1 MKKKIAL
8 VTSGAVS
15 LGAYEA
21 GVLYELFTVA
31 RQLAA
36 SGNFDYEIDVITG
49 ASAGSVNSVVFGLST
64 VYNPIFIKYLKDIW
78 VDDLS
83 IGHLLFALGSLT
95 SHSLFSDRVIK
106 NVQKRII
113 KSFKVDP
120 DKNLP
125 NRVQIGI
132 TLSNFSGIPYWL
144 DYPKLNKG
152 YKFTTFADWYRL
164 ELSRSLPPS
173 KQQLEYLTEAAAAS
187 GAFPVAFPAR
197 KLKRSLADYVGTAL
211 TAKDDLNFTYLDGG
225 IFNNEPIN
233 RAIELARKLDNGDER
248 IYLLISPNP
257 PEPLARFSNKPVI
270 TDVLKRLVYA
280 VMTEAHFRDWKDA
293 IKINKRLDWQKEF
306 FDKMFALGPETLKK
320 LDSSFKELARDM
332 AKFKAGLAEQAEQ
345 KLESRFKIEENGF
358 VRHFTEE
365 PKASD
370 EKATEYLNNNKAR
383 IQRMLQDRETNRN
396 TSGQSENSDAENL
409 LVNLVFVTE
418 CLGGLR
424 DKAALKLH
432 PVFPIQKLA
441 GGFWAS
447 FGGFLDQK
455 IRRYDFYVGRLTA
468 RKFLEAEADGGGLGL
483 KKYMASLKP
492 LEKPPMTVDEAE
504 KRKTWV
510 KIKAGL
516 SLVILGIVLLAILI
530 LFDILIIWSV
540 GLLPILSKYYQLVLG
555 AFLGVLLFPMWKASL
570 LIVRGLLMILSASS
584 IVTKNNGGINQEEKD
599 ND

>member
-36 SGNFDYEIDVITG
+36 SRNFDYEIDVITG
-49 ASAGSVNSVVFGLST
+49 ASAGSVNSVVFGLAT
-64 VYNPIFIKYLKDIW
+64 LYDPIFIEYLKNIW

-95 SHSLFSDRVIK
+95 AHSLFSDRVIK

-120 DKNLP
+120 DNNLP

-144 DYPKLNKG
+144 DYPKLKKG
-152 YKFTTFADWYRL
+152 YKFTTFADWYQL
-164 ELSRSLPPS
+164 ELSRNLPPD

-187 GAFPVAFPAR
+187 GAFPFAFPAR
-197 KLKRSLADYVGTAL
+197 KLKRSLTDYAGTAL
-211 TAKDDLNFTYLDGG
+211 TPKDDLNFTYLDGG

-233 RAIELARKLDNGDER
+233 RAIELARELDNGDER

-257 PEPLARFSNKPVI
+257 PEPLARFSDQPVMTEI
-270 TDVLKRLVYA
+270 IKRLFYA
-280 VMTEAHFRDWKDA
+280 VMAEAHFRDWKDA

-306 FDKMFALGPETLKK
+306 TDKMLALGPETLGKID
-320 LDSSFKELARDM
+320 LSFTELARKM
-332 AKFKAGLAEQAEQ
+332 AEFKAGLAEQTEQ
-345 KLESRFKIEENGF
+345 KRESNFKQEDDSF
-358 VRHFTEE
+358 VRHFAEE
-365 PKASD
+365 AKASD
-370 EKATEYLNNNKAR
+370 EKATEYLNNNRDR
-383 IQRMLQDRETNRN
+383 IKKMLRN
-396 TSGQSENSDAENL
+396 KEINKNIVGQSENKGAEGL
-409 LVNLVFVTE
+409 LANLVFVTE
-418 CLGGLR
+418 CIGGLR
-424 DKAALKLH
+424 DKAVLDLR

-441 GGFWAS
+441 GGFWVS
-447 FGGFLDQK
+447 FGGFLDKK
-455 IRRYDFYVGRLTA
+455 IREYDFYVGRRTA
-468 RKFLEAEADGGGLGL
+468 REFLEAETEGGLGL
-483 KKYMASLKP
+483 KRYMASLEP
-492 LEKPPMTVDEAE
+492 LTKPPMTEEEAD
-504 KRKTWV
+504 KRKAWI

-516 SLVILGIVLLAILI
+516 VLAILGIALLAMLI
-530 LFDILIIWSV
+530 LFDILIIRLV

-555 AFLGVLLFPMWKASL
+555 AFLGVMLCPMWKASL
-570 LIVRGLLMILSASS
+570 LILKGLLMIFRE
-584 IVTKNNGGINQEEKD
+584 N
-599 ND
+599 

>member
-78 VDDLS
+78 IDDLS

-95 SHSLFSDRVIK
+95 SQSLFSDRVIK

-132 TLSNFSGIPYWL
+132 TLSNFSGLPYWL
-144 DYPKLNKG
+144 DYPKLKKG
-152 YKFTTFADWYRL
+152 YKFTTFADWYQL
-164 ELSRSLPPS
+164 ELLRSVPPV
-173 KQQLEYLTEAAAAS
+173 KHQLEYLTEAAAAS
-187 GAFPVAFPAR
+187 GAFPFAFPAR
-197 KLKRSLADYVGTAL
+197 KLRRSLADYAGTAL
-211 TAKDDLNFTYLDGG
+211 TDKDDLNFTYLDGG

-257 PEPLARFSNKPVI
+257 PEPLARFSDKPVI
-270 TDVLKRLVYA
+270 TDVLKRLFYA

-293 IKINKRLDWQKEF
+293 IKINKRLDWQEEF
-306 FDKMFALGPETLKK
+306 IDRMLALGPETLGKI
-320 LDSSFKELARDM
+320 DPSFAKLARKM
-332 AKFKAGLAEQAEQ
+332 AEFKAGLAEQAEQ
-345 KLESRFKIEENGF
+345 KLESGFKQEENGF
-358 VRHFTEE
+358 VRHFTGAA
-365 PKASD
+365 KASD
-370 EKATEYLNNNKAR
+370 EKVTEYLNNNKDR
-383 IQRMLQDRETNRN
+383 IKRMLRDKEINRN
-396 TSGQSENSDAENL
+396 TLGQSENSDAEDL

-424 DKAALKLH
+424 DKAALELR

-455 IRRYDFYVGRLTA
+455 IRKYDFYVGRLTA
-468 RKFLEAEADGGGLGL
+468 REFLEAETEGGLGL

-492 LEKPPMTVDEAE
+492 LDKPPLTEDEAD
-504 KRKTWV
+504 KRKAWV

-516 SLVILGIVLLAILI
+516 SLVILGIALLAMLI
-530 LFDILIIWSV
+530 LFDILIIWSI
-540 GLLPILSKYYQLVLG
+540 GLLPILSKYYQLFLG
-555 AFLGVLLFPMWKASL
+555 AVFGLLFFPILKVSL
-570 LIVRGLLMILSASS
+570 LIMRGLLMIFRE
-584 IVTKNNGGINQEEKD
+584 N
-599 ND
+599 